1 MKKID
6 EAVVLHKGWE
16 MDNLAWVIENTDGT
30 KELRTT
36 SHGGEYT
43 MGIDELDDKIAETQK
58 SLDGLKRL
66 KELVS

>member
-6 EAVVLHKGWE
+6 DAVVLHKGWE

-36 SHGGEYT
+36 SHGAEYT